1 MKKKLILIIICFLA
15 LVVFCA
21 LRDFVIK
28 QVITLAASNITG
40 APTRIGGFSLS
51 IIRQSVKIT
60 NFKMYSP
67 KDFPPDVMVDI
78 PLLGV
83 SYDILPLIRGKI
95 HLKELTLDLKEM
107 GLIKN
112 EEGKLNVDS
121 LKLSEPKDKPD
132 KPAKPVKQM
141 SIQMDLV
148 NLNIGRVVSKDYSVS
163 GPTAIKVYDIGI
175 KKTYKNINSAQQ
187 LAALIIAEPLKAA
200 GIQGLGIY
208 GASVLTGVA
217 ALPVAAV
224 FTFAGK
230 DYARSEYNVSW
241 EKAYEVSLSILKTSG
256 AVKKEDKTM
265 GIINAEVGNS
275 KVTLKLK
282 KVTDKKTEITV
293 SARKY
298 MLPQPEV
305 AAGIIYSISGKL
317 K

>member
-1 MKKKLILIIICFLA
+1 MKKKFILILVCFLA
-15 LVVFCA
+15 LIIFCV
-21 LRDFVIK
+21 LRDFMIK
-28 QVITLAASNITG
+28 QVITFTASNIVG
-40 APTRIGGFSLS
+40 VPTHIGGFSLS

-60 NFKMYSP
+60 DFKMYSP
-67 KDFPPDVMVDI
+67 KDFPQDAMVDI
-78 PLLGV
+78 SLLRV

-112 EEGKLNVDS
+112 KEGKLNVDS
-121 LKLSEPKDKPD
+121 LKLSESKDKPQ
-132 KPAKPVKQM
+132 KPTKQM
-141 SIQMDLV
+141 PMQIDLV
-148 NLNIGRVVSKDYSVS
+148 NLNITRVVNKDYSVS

-175 KKTYKNINSAQQ
+175 KKTYKNITSAQQ
-187 LAALIIAEPLKAA
+187 LAALIITEPLKAA

-208 GASVLTGVA
+208 GVSVLTGVA

-230 DYARSEYNVSW
+230 DYSRAEYDVSW
-241 EKAYEVSLSILKTSG
+241 EKTYETSLSVLKESG
-256 AVKKEDKTM
+256 TVKKENKTI
-265 GIINAEVGNS
+265 GIINAEVRGA

-282 KVTDKKTEITV
+282 KVTEKKTEITI

-298 MLPQPEV
+298 MLPQPEA